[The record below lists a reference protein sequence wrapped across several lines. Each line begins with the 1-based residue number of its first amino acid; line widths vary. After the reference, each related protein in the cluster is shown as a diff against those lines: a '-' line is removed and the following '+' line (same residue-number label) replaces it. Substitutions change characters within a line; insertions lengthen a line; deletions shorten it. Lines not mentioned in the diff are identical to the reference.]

1 LTALHGNDDATCLLG
16 MPGFVVTGHGE
27 HGGELLIFVRTSVEL
42 VGCAGCGSRAV
53 RHGRRRV
60 LVRDLPVSGRA
71 VVLAWSKQLWRC
83 PDGDCPVGAW
93 TETSTE
99 IGARRCLTE
108 RARREICRRVGED
121 KDTVAEVAAGF
132 GVGWATAMDAVI
144 DHGAPMVDAPGR
156 VGPVEALGLDDVSFA
171 RGRIDRRAR
180 WSTVAVN
187 LRTSQLIDVFE
198 GRDTVEVRGW
208 LDRRGR
214 RWCQG
219 VQALSID
226 QHEGY
231 RSAALRPGPGASVAC
246 LAHVEVIADRFHL
259 VSLFND
265 RVTRGRLRVQHATLG
280 RRGQTGDALYDIRRK
295 LLIGYERL
303 STVALEA
310 INAGLT
316 AGDPDGGVREL
327 WSIKEQLRAILAITD
342 ATAAASAFDAL
353 VERSRRSHMPEA
365 RSLVRTLISWRDEI
379 LAGNATGISNARC
392 EATNLSIEELVRR
405 ARGFTNFRNYRLR
418 ILLALGVHWQT
429 HRTARIR
436 TRPRLIA

>member
-1 LTALHGNDDATCLLG
+1 
-16 MPGFVVTGHGE
+16 
-27 HGGELLIFVRTSVEL
+27 
-42 VGCAGCGSRAV
+42 
-53 RHGRRRV
+53 
-60 LVRDLPVSGRA
+60 
-71 VVLAWSKQLWRC
+71 
-83 PDGDCPVGAW
+83 VGAW
-93 TETSTE
+93 TETSAE

-121 KDTVAEVAAGF
+121 KDTVAEVAAAF
-132 GVGWATAMDAVI
+132 GVGWATAMGAVV
-144 DHGAPMVDAPGR
+144 DHGAPMVDAVDR

-187 LRTSQLIDVFE
+187 LRTGQLIDVFE
-198 GRDTVEVRGW
+198 GRDTVAVRGW
-208 LDRRGR
+208 LDRQGP

-231 RSAALRPGPGASVAC
+231 RSAALRPGPHTRVAR
-246 LAHVEVIADRFHL
+246 LGHAQVIADRFHL
-259 VSLFND
+259 VSLLND
-265 RVTRGRLRVQHATLG
+265 RVTRGRLRVQHDTVG

-303 STVALEA
+303 TPVALEA
-310 INAGLT
+310 THTGLA

-327 WSIKEQLRAILAITD
+327 WSIKEQLRATLAITNPTVARLAF
-342 ATAAASAFDAL
+342 ATL
-353 VERSRRSHMPEA
+353 VERCRHSNMPEA
-365 RSLVRTLISWRDEI
+365 RSLVRTLVSWRDEI
-379 LAGNATGISNARC
+379 LAGNTTGISNARC
-392 EATNLSIEELVRR
+392 EATNLNIEELVRR

-429 HRTARIR
+429 HHTARIR